1 MKRKESAFKSMLKQA
16 TPPIELDAV
25 WEDIR
30 ERFVKEPA
38 FEDITLESERKRI
51 FKDFMHVLEHECQ
64 HHHSRTRN
72 ILRNLKSTIGNAPAL
87 DRDQSQMMT
96 TAIQR
101 KKGSDQS
108 LILLQSVRPVLSLR
122 EVTRSQKSIRR
133 KAKRGGIN
141 LTLQNQILNEKRIKK
156 KKIGTVKKTE
166 VDRDQNQ
173 NTNHL
178 RKRLERILVTGILLA
193 VN

>member
-64 HHHSRTRN
+64 HHHSKNKKHSKKSKN
-72 ILRNLKSTIGNAPAL
+72 ITGNVPA
-87 DRDQSQMMT
+87 RS
-96 TAIQR
+96 
-101 KKGSDQS
+101 GSDS
-108 LILLQSVRPVLSLR
+108 DDDDSHS
-122 EVTRSQKSIRR
+122 K
-133 KAKRGGIN
+133 
-141 LTLQNQILNEKRIKK
+141 
-156 KKIGTVKKTE
+156 KKTE
-166 VDRDQNQ
+166 IRVSLCFR
-173 NTNHL
+173 TFF
-178 RKRLERILVTGILLA
+178 
-193 VN
+193 